1 MKGTTL
7 RISKIHKRNENFNIS
22 GDVDTSG
29 VSIDA
34 DLAKQYSERV
44 VEYAKKL
51 KAKNGTKYSDEYYLS
66 MARNIDVREMKGA
79 YSEVFHKK
87 AALCPIQDPQ
97 WAGYSY
103 EEIIQMENSGYK
115 IPEDVLLWAHAQQ
128 ESDVVAYQIISDET
142 NLDDNSSTEE
152 ITGDNSINNI
162 QKTAKEYVNKA
173 DNAQKDNLLK
183 IEEFQKTVDKA
194 QEVKEER
201 ENSYKNSIQEITKLS
216 DELKQLETKNKNKT
230 LSQSEE
236 SRYNELSKIL
246 NNSNNNTMKR
256 LQTDSNELDELLS
269 SMNMLNSEASENI
282 QLSQNTLK
290 AAEDLSKLG
299 RNYNDNMATHS
310 TKGIVYQNT
319 GLLNDIL
326 YGVNT
331 TSIQKVAL
339 DTGTALE
346 TNTND
351 IISKVNSGKN
361 IELES
366 FAKEY
371 TRTVQ
376 NLLPKN
382 NPSPQE
388 NNPDKTEETQT
399 ENTLTQSTKPEPT
412 KDKQPLEQNIQ
423 QKASKNPPEQT
434 AENNQEVNDS
444 NNTIQNEDLNNQ
456 EIPTDEEKQQIA
468 DNNQKQNKD
477 SNNQKTQETTQT
489 NNNPLTALSVTGSPQ
504 GAIKAAT
511 ISSITTSNLREREAG
526 ISKDTKS
533 MQQEFNTAQK
543 DITKLQKEQTKIQ
556 SKYQANQQETETYL
570 AELDSIAAENNDSIQ
585 KIPQPQ
591 AEQKQSPQNT
601 SDQNLP
607 DNKNENKTGTITPAL
622 SDEIQNTQPDT
633 NNEIE
638 PIIGQ
643 INNISTENQKIAS
656 DLNKE
661 IITSNTSTNKG
672 QKSKINLQKQNQQF
686 NVQNQNAKQISNN
699 ATITGAI
706 TTGFGT
712 YNLSVGI
719 PLLQN
724 GIALMLNPFTYSIG
738 QTMSIQATKQ
748 IIEGSAQVATGAA
761 ANIAGGIGIA
771 ASNEAS
777 DEIQNTNLALS
788 EAQKTAAKNQKAIQ
802 AANIPELTSTEVQPA
817 DNQNTEANIPTTN
830 LANKNEN
837 IQNIQTSTAQNRPET
852 TADKNTPEQN
862 KIQTTATSNTRNKE
876 TVSNKTNDAEQ
887 IINSQ
892 TNKVDDMLNE
902 DTKISQILEDKI
914 IALNSSTKTIDD
926 KEDIYGDIKLLQRTL
941 ENSDSERVI
950 NTKNDA
956 NDNIPIQEENQQQSV
971 NIENTS
977 DNSALLAAS
986 ATTAADIKSATVTDD
1001 KTTIKLERFNN
1012 DSIIESKKKMKK
1024 VTAVSAAR
1032 GGKT

>member
-22 GDVDTSG
+22 GDIDTSG

-34 DLAKQYSERV
+34 DLAQVHSERV

-66 MARNIDVREMKGA
+66 MAKSIDNREMRGA

-115 IPEDVLLWAHAQQ
+115 IPEEVLLWAHAQQ

-194 QEVKEER
+194 QEIKKER
-201 ENSYKNSIQEITKLS
+201 ENSYKNSIQEVTKLS

-236 SRYNELSKIL
+236 SRYNELRKIL
-246 NNSNNNTMKR
+246 NNSNNNTMQQH
-256 LQTDSNELDELLS
+256 QTDSDELDELLS
-269 SMNMLNSEASENI
+269 SMNKLNSEATENI

-290 AAEDLSKLG
+290 AAEALSKLG

-310 TKGIVYQNT
+310 TKGIVYKNT

-326 YGVNT
+326 YGVNAT
-331 TSIQKVAL
+331 AIQKVAL

-346 TNTND
+346 TNTNG
-351 IISKVNSGKN
+351 ILSELNNGKN

-376 NLLPKN
+376 NLMPKN
-382 NPSPQE
+382 NQSAQE
-388 NNPDKTEETQT
+388 NNTDKTEENQ
-399 ENTLTQSTKPEPT
+399 TLTQSTKSDPT
-412 KDKQPLEQNIQ
+412 KEKQSSEQNIQ
-423 QKASKNPPEQT
+423 QKASKNLPAQT
-434 AENNQEVNDS
+434 TENNQEINDS
-444 NNTIQNEDLNNQ
+444 NNTIQNENLNNQ

-468 DNNQKQNKD
+468 GND
-477 SNNQKTQETTQT
+477 KTQKTTQT
-489 NNNPLTALSVTGSPQ
+489 NKNTLSALSITGSPQ
-504 GAIKAAT
+504 GAIKAAS
-511 ISSITTSNLREREAG
+511 ISSITTSNLQEREAG
-526 ISKDTKS
+526 ISTSTKS

-543 DITKLQKEQTKIQ
+543 NITKLQKEQTKIQ
-556 SKYQANQQETETYL
+556 SKYQTNQQETEIYL
-570 AELDSIAAENNDSIQ
+570 AEIDSIAAENNDSIQ
-585 KIPQPQ
+585 ENPQPK
-591 AEQKQSPQNT
+591 AEQIQSLQNT
-601 SDQNLP
+601 SDQNLQ
-607 DNKNENKTGTITPAL
+607 DNKNKNEKETTITPSFSA
-622 SDEIQNTQPDT
+622 EIQNTQPDA

-643 INNISTENQKIAS
+643 INNISTENQKITS

-686 NVQNQNAKQISNN
+686 NVQNQDAKQISNN

-748 IIEGSAQVATGAA
+748 IIEGSAQVTTGAA
-761 ANIAGGIGIA
+761 ASIAGGIGIA
-771 ASNEAS
+771 AVNDAS

-788 EAQKTAAKNQKAIQ
+788 EAQKTATKNQKAIQ
-802 AANIPELTSTEVQPA
+802 AANIPELTSTEIQPV
-817 DNQNTEANIPTTN
+817 DNQNNSNQNTETNMPTTN
-830 LANKNEN
+830 FANKNEN

-862 KIQTTATSNTRNKE
+862 EIQTRATSNTRNKE

-956 NDNIPIQEENQQQSV
+956 NDNIPIQEETQQQPV

-986 ATTAADIKSATVTDD
+986 ATTVADIKSATVTDD

>member
-236 SRYNELSKIL
+236 SRYNELRKIL
-246 NNSNNNTMKR
+246 NNSNNNTMQQ
-256 LQTDSNELDELLS
+256 LQTDSDELDELLS

-346 TNTND
+346 TNTNG
-351 IISKVNSGKN
+351 ILSELNNGKN

-376 NLLPKN
+376 NLMPKN
-382 NPSPQE
+382 NQSAQE
-388 NNPDKTEETQT
+388 NNTDKTEENQ
-399 ENTLTQSTKPEPT
+399 TLTQSTKPEPT

-699 ATITGAI
+699 ATITEAI

-802 AANIPELTSTEVQPA
+802 AANIPELTSTEIQPA

-830 LANKNEN
+830 LANNNEN
-837 IQNIQTSTAQNRPET
+837 IQNIQTSTAQNRPKT
-852 TADKNTPEQN
+852 TTDKNTPAQEE
-862 KIQTTATSNTRNKE
+862 ILTRAASNTRNKE

-887 IINSQ
+887 IINTQ

>member
-236 SRYNELSKIL
+236 SRYNELRKIL
-246 NNSNNNTMKR
+246 NNSNNNTMQQ
-256 LQTDSNELDELLS
+256 LQTDSDELDELLS

-346 TNTND
+346 TNTNG
-351 IISKVNSGKN
+351 ILSELNNGKN

-376 NLLPKN
+376 NLMPKN
-382 NPSPQE
+382 NQSAQE
-388 NNPDKTEETQT
+388 NNTDKTEENQ
-399 ENTLTQSTKPEPT
+399 TLTQSTKSEPT

-511 ISSITTSNLREREAG
+511 ISSITTSNLRKREAG

-570 AELDSIAAENNDSIQ
+570 AESDSIAAENNDSIQ

-686 NVQNQNAKQISNN
+686 NVQKQNAKQISNN

-802 AANIPELTSTEVQPA
+802 AANIPELTSTEIQPA

-830 LANKNEN
+830 LANNNEN
-837 IQNIQTSTAQNRPET
+837 IQNIQTSTAQNRPKT
-852 TADKNTPEQN
+852 TTDKNTPAQEE
-862 KIQTTATSNTRNKE
+862 ILTRAASNTRNKE

>member
-1 MKGTTL
+1 M
-7 RISKIHKRNENFNIS
+7 
-22 GDVDTSG
+22 
-29 VSIDA
+29 
-34 DLAKQYSERV
+34 
-44 VEYAKKL
+44 
-51 KAKNGTKYSDEYYLS
+51 
-66 MARNIDVREMKGA
+66 
-79 YSEVFHKK
+79 
-87 AALCPIQDPQ
+87 
-97 WAGYSY
+97 
-103 EEIIQMENSGYK
+103 
-115 IPEDVLLWAHAQQ
+115 QQ
-128 ESDVVAYQIISDET
+128 
-142 NLDDNSSTEE
+142 
-152 ITGDNSINNI
+152 
-162 QKTAKEYVNKA
+162 
-173 DNAQKDNLLK
+173 
-183 IEEFQKTVDKA
+183 
-194 QEVKEER
+194 
-201 ENSYKNSIQEITKLS
+201 
-216 DELKQLETKNKNKT
+216 
-230 LSQSEE
+230 
-236 SRYNELSKIL
+236 
-246 NNSNNNTMKR
+246 
-256 LQTDSNELDELLS
+256 LQTDSDELDELLS

-346 TNTND
+346 TNTNG
-351 IISKVNSGKN
+351 ILSELNNGKN

-376 NLLPKN
+376 NLMPKN
-382 NPSPQE
+382 NQSAQE
-388 NNPDKTEETQT
+388 NNTDKTEENQ
-399 ENTLTQSTKPEPT
+399 TLTQSTKSEPT
-412 KDKQPLEQNIQ
+412 KEKQPSEQNIQ
-423 QKASKNPPEQT
+423 QKTSKNPPAQT
-434 AENNQEVNDS
+434 TENNQEVNDS
-444 NNTIQNEDLNNQ
+444 NNTIQNENLDNQ
-456 EIPTDEEKQQIA
+456 EILTDEEKQQIA
-468 DNNQKQNKD
+468 DNN
-477 SNNQKTQETTQT
+477 KTQKTTQT

-788 EAQKTAAKNQKAIQ
+788 EAQKTAAQNQKAIQ
-802 AANIPELTSTEVQPA
+802 AANIPELTSTEIQPA

-830 LANKNEN
+830 LANNNEN
-837 IQNIQTSTAQNRPET
+837 IQNIQTSTAQNRPKT
-852 TADKNTPEQN
+852 TTDKNTPAQEE
-862 KIQTTATSNTRNKE
+862 ILTRAASNTRNKE

>member
-236 SRYNELSKIL
+236 SRYNELRKIL
-246 NNSNNNTMKR
+246 NNSNNNTMQQ
-256 LQTDSNELDELLS
+256 LQTDSDELDELLS

-346 TNTND
+346 TNTNG
-351 IISKVNSGKN
+351 ILSELNNGKN

-376 NLLPKN
+376 NLMPKN
-382 NPSPQE
+382 NQSAQE
-388 NNPDKTEETQT
+388 NNTDKTEENQ
-399 ENTLTQSTKPEPT
+399 TLTQSTKSEPT
-412 KDKQPLEQNIQ
+412 KEKQPSEQNIQ
-423 QKASKNPPEQT
+423 QKTSKNPPAQT
-434 AENNQEVNDS
+434 TENNQEVNDS
-444 NNTIQNEDLNNQ
+444 NNTIQNENLDNQ
-456 EIPTDEEKQQIA
+456 EILTDEEKQQIA

-852 TADKNTPEQN
+852 TADKNTPAQEE
-862 KIQTTATSNTRNKE
+862 ILTRAASNTRNKE

-887 IINSQ
+887 IINTQ

>member
-22 GDVDTSG
+22 GDIDTSG

-236 SRYNELSKIL
+236 SRYNELRKIL
-246 NNSNNNTMKR
+246 NNSNNNTMQQ
-256 LQTDSNELDELLS
+256 LQTDSDELDELLS

-346 TNTND
+346 TNTNG
-351 IISKVNSGKN
+351 ILSELNNGKN

-376 NLLPKN
+376 NLMPKN
-382 NPSPQE
+382 NQSAQE
-388 NNPDKTEETQT
+388 NNTDKTEENQ
-399 ENTLTQSTKPEPT
+399 TLTQSTKSEPT
-412 KDKQPLEQNIQ
+412 KEKQPSEQNIQ
-423 QKASKNPPEQT
+423 QKTSKNPPAQT
-434 AENNQEVNDS
+434 TENNQEVNDS
-444 NNTIQNEDLNNQ
+444 NNTIQNENLDNQ
-456 EIPTDEEKQQIA
+456 EILTDEEKQQIA
-468 DNNQKQNKD
+468 DNN
-477 SNNQKTQETTQT
+477 KTQKTTQT

-788 EAQKTAAKNQKAIQ
+788 EAQKTAAQNQKAIQ
-802 AANIPELTSTEVQPA
+802 AANIPELTSTEIQPA

-830 LANKNEN
+830 LANNNEN
-837 IQNIQTSTAQNRPET
+837 IQNIQTSTAQNRPKT
-852 TADKNTPEQN
+852 TTDKNTPAQEE
-862 KIQTTATSNTRNKE
+862 ILTRAASNTRNKE

-956 NDNIPIQEENQQQSV
+956 NDNIPIQEETQQQPV

>member
-1 MKGTTL
+1 M

-236 SRYNELSKIL
+236 SRYNELRKIL
-246 NNSNNNTMKR
+246 NNSNNNTMQQ
-256 LQTDSNELDELLS
+256 LQTDSDELDELLS

-346 TNTND
+346 TNTNG
-351 IISKVNSGKN
+351 ILSELNNGKN

-376 NLLPKN
+376 NLMPKN
-382 NPSPQE
+382 NQSAQE
-388 NNPDKTEETQT
+388 NNTDKTEENQ
-399 ENTLTQSTKPEPT
+399 TLTQSTKSEPT
-412 KDKQPLEQNIQ
+412 KEKQPSEQNIQ
-423 QKASKNPPEQT
+423 QKTSKNPPAQT
-434 AENNQEVNDS
+434 TENNQEVNDS
-444 NNTIQNEDLNNQ
+444 NNTIQNENLDNQ
-456 EIPTDEEKQQIA
+456 EILTDEEKQQIA
-468 DNNQKQNKD
+468 DNN
-477 SNNQKTQETTQT
+477 KTQKTTQT

-852 TADKNTPEQN
+852 TADKNTPAQEE
-862 KIQTTATSNTRNKE
+862 ILTRAASNTRNKE

-887 IINSQ
+887 IINTQ

-914 IALNSSTKTIDD
+914 IALNSSTIDD

>member
-236 SRYNELSKIL
+236 SRYNELRKIL
-246 NNSNNNTMKR
+246 NNSNNNTMQQ
-256 LQTDSNELDELLS
+256 LQTDSDELDELLS

-346 TNTND
+346 TNTNG
-351 IISKVNSGKN
+351 ILSELNNGKN

-376 NLLPKN
+376 NLMPKN
-382 NPSPQE
+382 NQSAQE
-388 NNPDKTEETQT
+388 NNTDKTEENQ
-399 ENTLTQSTKPEPT
+399 TLTQSTKSEPT
-412 KDKQPLEQNIQ
+412 KEKQPSEQNIQ
-423 QKASKNPPEQT
+423 QKTSKNPPAQT
-434 AENNQEVNDS
+434 TENNQEVNDS
-444 NNTIQNEDLNNQ
+444 NNTIQNENLDNQ
-456 EIPTDEEKQQIA
+456 EILTDEEKQQIA
-468 DNNQKQNKD
+468 DNN
-477 SNNQKTQETTQT
+477 KTQKTTQT

-788 EAQKTAAKNQKAIQ
+788 EAQKTAAQNQKAIQ
-802 AANIPELTSTEVQPA
+802 AANIPELTSTEIQPA

-830 LANKNEN
+830 LANNNEN
-837 IQNIQTSTAQNRPET
+837 IQNIQTSTAQNRPKT
-852 TADKNTPEQN
+852 TTDKNTPAQEE
-862 KIQTTATSNTRNKE
+862 ILTRAASNTRNKE

>member
-346 TNTND
+346 INTNG
-351 IISKVNSGKN
+351 ILSELNNGKN

-376 NLLPKN
+376 NLMPKN
-382 NPSPQE
+382 NQSAQE
-388 NNPDKTEETQT
+388 NNTDKTEENQ
-399 ENTLTQSTKPEPT
+399 TLTQSTKSEPT
-412 KDKQPLEQNIQ
+412 KEKQPSEQNIQ
-423 QKASKNPPEQT
+423 QKTSKNPPAQT
-434 AENNQEVNDS
+434 TENNQEVNDS
-444 NNTIQNEDLNNQ
+444 NNTIQNENLDNQ
-456 EIPTDEEKQQIA
+456 EILTDEEKQQIA

-802 AANIPELTSTEVQPA
+802 AANIPELTSTEIQPA

-830 LANKNEN
+830 LANNNEN
-837 IQNIQTSTAQNRPET
+837 IQNIQTSTAQNRPKT
-852 TADKNTPEQN
+852 TTDKNTPAQEE
-862 KIQTTATSNTRNKE
+862 ILTRAASNTRNKE

-887 IINSQ
+887 IINTQ

>member
-236 SRYNELSKIL
+236 SRYNELRKIL
-246 NNSNNNTMKR
+246 NNSNNNTMQQ
-256 LQTDSNELDELLS
+256 LQTDSDELDELLS

-346 TNTND
+346 TNTNG
-351 IISKVNSGKN
+351 ILSELNNGKN

-376 NLLPKN
+376 NLMPKN
-382 NPSPQE
+382 NQSAQE
-388 NNPDKTEETQT
+388 NNTDKTEENQ
-399 ENTLTQSTKPEPT
+399 TLTQSTKSEPT
-412 KDKQPLEQNIQ
+412 KEKQPSEQNIQ
-423 QKASKNPPEQT
+423 QKTSKNPPAQT
-434 AENNQEVNDS
+434 TENNQEVNDS
-444 NNTIQNEDLNNQ
+444 NNTIQNENLDNQ
-456 EIPTDEEKQQIA
+456 EILTDEEKQQIA

-802 AANIPELTSTEVQPA
+802 AANIPELTSTEIQPA

-830 LANKNEN
+830 LANNNEN
-837 IQNIQTSTAQNRPET
+837 IQNIQTSTAQNRPKT
-852 TADKNTPEQN
+852 TTDKNTPAQEE
-862 KIQTTATSNTRNKE
+862 ILTRAASNTRNKE

-887 IINSQ
+887 IINTQ

>member
-346 TNTND
+346 TNTNG
-351 IISKVNSGKN
+351 ILSELNNGKN

-376 NLLPKN
+376 NLMPKN
-382 NPSPQE
+382 NQSAQE
-388 NNPDKTEETQT
+388 NNTDKTEENQ
-399 ENTLTQSTKPEPT
+399 TLTQSTKSEPT
-412 KDKQPLEQNIQ
+412 KEKQPSEQNIQ
-423 QKASKNPPEQT
+423 QKTSKNPPAQT
-434 AENNQEVNDS
+434 TENNQEVNDS
-444 NNTIQNEDLNNQ
+444 NNTIQNENLDNQ
-456 EIPTDEEKQQIA
+456 EILTDEEKQQIA

-788 EAQKTAAKNQKAIQ
+788 EAQKTAAKNQKSIQ
-802 AANIPELTSTEVQPA
+802 AANIPELTSTEIQPA

-830 LANKNEN
+830 LANNNEN
-837 IQNIQTSTAQNRPET
+837 IQNIQTSTAQNRPKT
-852 TADKNTPEQN
+852 TTDKNTPAQEE
-862 KIQTTATSNTRNKE
+862 ILTRAASNTRNKE

-887 IINSQ
+887 IINTQ

>member
-194 QEVKEER
+194 QEIKKER
-201 ENSYKNSIQEITKLS
+201 ENSYKNSIQEVTKLS

-236 SRYNELSKIL
+236 SRYNELRKIL
-246 NNSNNNTMKR
+246 NNSNNNTMQQ
-256 LQTDSNELDELLS
+256 LQTDTDELDELLS
-269 SMNMLNSEASENI
+269 SMDKLNSEATENI

-346 TNTND
+346 TNTNG
-351 IISKVNSGKN
+351 ILSELNNGKN

-376 NLLPKN
+376 NLMPKN
-382 NPSPQE
+382 NQSAQE
-388 NNPDKTEETQT
+388 NNTDKTEENQ
-399 ENTLTQSTKPEPT
+399 TLTQSTKSEPT
-412 KDKQPLEQNIQ
+412 KEKQPSEQNIQ
-423 QKASKNPPEQT
+423 QKTSKNPPAQT
-434 AENNQEVNDS
+434 TENNQEVNDS
-444 NNTIQNEDLNNQ
+444 NNTIQNENLDNQ
-456 EIPTDEEKQQIA
+456 EILTDEEKQQIA
-468 DNNQKQNKD
+468 DNN
-477 SNNQKTQETTQT
+477 KTQKTTQT
-489 NNNPLTALSVTGSPQ
+489 NNNTNPLTALSVTGSPQ
-504 GAIKAAT
+504 GAIKAAI

-556 SKYQANQQETETYL
+556 SKYQTNQQETEIYL
-570 AELDSIAAENNDSIQ
+570 AEIDSIAVENNDSIQ
-585 KIPQPQ
+585 ENPQPK
-591 AEQKQSPQNT
+591 AEQIQSLQNT
-601 SDQNLP
+601 SDQNLQ
-607 DNKNENKTGTITPAL
+607 DNKNKNKNEKETTITPSFSA
-622 SDEIQNTQPDT
+622 EIQNTQPDA
-633 NNEIE
+633 NNEME

-771 ASNEAS
+771 ASNDAS
-777 DEIQNTNLALS
+777 DAIKNTNLALS
-788 EAQKTAAKNQKAIQ
+788 EAQKTATKNQKAIQ
-802 AANIPELTSTEVQPA
+802 AANIPELTSTEIQPV
-817 DNQNTEANIPTTN
+817 DNQNNSNQNTETNMPTTN
-830 LANKNEN
+830 FANKNEN

-914 IALNSSTKTIDD
+914 IALNSSTKTLDD

-956 NDNIPIQEENQQQSV
+956 NDNIPIQEETQQQPV

>member
-423 QKASKNPPEQT
+423 QKTSKNPPAQT
-434 AENNQEVNDS
+434 TENNQEVNDS
-444 NNTIQNEDLNNQ
+444 NNTIQNENLDNQ
-456 EIPTDEEKQQIA
+456 EILTDEEKQQIA

-761 ANIAGGIGIA
+761 ANI
-771 ASNEAS
+771 
-777 DEIQNTNLALS
+777 
-788 EAQKTAAKNQKAIQ
+788 
-802 AANIPELTSTEVQPA
+802 PELTSTEIQPA

-830 LANKNEN
+830 LANNNEN